1 MPRIIFPPEAKKLSD
16 EYRPYMDF
24 TKLPPCF
31 KPGTPD
37 YIKKKK
43 LSGIK
48 LWIRSLKEWTI
59 SFTGKVHSKTFISES
74 A

>member
-43 LSGIK
+43 AEWHKIVDP
-48 LWIRSLKEWTI
+48 ILKGMDD
-59 SFTGKVHSKTFISES
+59 FVYGKSSQ
-74 A
+74 